1 KRISKSA
8 PEVLRDAKKKIKT
21 LESVKK
27 YTKPVKLNAKIK
39 LVHGKK
45 TIATNTKSFEDMAE
59 RYAKWL
65 DKQG

>member
-1 KRISKSA
+1 MLRGAKNRSKR
-8 PEVLRDAKKKIKT
+8 

-45 TIATNTKSFEDMAE
+45 TIATNAKSFEDIAE
-59 RYAKWL
+59 KYTKWL